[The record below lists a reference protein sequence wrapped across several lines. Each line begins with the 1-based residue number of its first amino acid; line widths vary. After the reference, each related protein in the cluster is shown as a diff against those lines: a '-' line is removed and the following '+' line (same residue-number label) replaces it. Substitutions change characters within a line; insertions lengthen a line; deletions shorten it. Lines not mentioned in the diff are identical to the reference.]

1 MVPCNPSSSGVEFSA
16 MATKVEPLKKRDDR
30 GRYLPGSG
38 GRTEGSRNK
47 ATISLANIRQR
58 ILNSWLTLD
67 GDKLLADI
75 AGDRPLEY
83 LKLLCSLLPKPTEG
97 DGPRPLIIVVRSDA
111 GMGFAETLQQQ
122 SQRLPALEAPHVV
135 DALRAVKPDLNFN
148 GVSNGNDD
156 DSPQLPTDD
165 PRSV

>member
-1 MVPCNPSSSGVEFSA
+1 

-75 AGDRPLEY
+75 AEDRPLEY

-97 DGPRPLIIVVRSDA
+97 DGPRPLVIVVRSDS
-111 GMGFAETLQQQ
+111 GMEFAQTLQQTA
-122 SQRLPALEAPHVV
+122 QRLPALESPHIV
-135 DALRAVKPDLNFN
+135 DALRTVNPDLDFN
-148 GVSNGNDD
+148 GVNNGDD
-156 DSPQLPTDD
+156 DNGADAGGVLETGA
-165 PRSV
+165 